1 MRDPRT
7 NPVAGDVFRD
17 PAGGGHCMMVVAHV
31 DEQRIDFD
39 TYTRHSPQRGRCSYD
54 AAQFLR
60 CIAPELAVAHAVA
73 DIRATA

>member
-31 DEQRIDFD
+31 DERRIDFD
-39 TYTRHSPQRGRCSYD
+39 TYTRQSPKRGRCSYN
-54 AAQFLR
+54 AAHFLTS
-60 CIAPELAVAHAVA
+60 IAPDLAVAHAVDDA
-73 DIRATA
+73 YAA